1 LEDALMKPFMSLTH
15 SASLALA
22 LAAGFATLAAGPA
35 AAQKKE
41 KESKTAGKAPAPE
54 LTPAYR
60 KSFIEVQA
68 AQKAGNAADFATKL
82 AALEPLAISADE
94 KYYLGAMRFEL
105 SKLTKDKATTRKG
118 INEMI
123 ASQSKLTTNL
133 AELIYNAGAL
143 AYEAGDYQ
151 DALAKLTQADQA
163 GSKDINRFL
172 LGAEAN
178 FKLSQ
183 IPAGLGYL
191 RKGVEQQKA
200 SGQAVPQDWY
210 RRALGMS
217 MKGKLTNELTT
228 WSMDLVRAYP
238 TATNWRDALVLYRDG
253 ARLDPLVQ
261 LDVFRLMRQ
270 TKALAG
276 EKDFYDYA
284 EVANARALPGEAKAV
299 IEEGFANNAVSKTSK
314 PVNEMLALVN
324 GKIGADKASVASD
337 EKRARASADGKIAAN
352 TGNAYLGYGDY
363 TKAIELFKL
372 ALSKGGVDNDAVN
385 TRLGIAL
392 AMMGQKEEART
403 AFKAVTGPQRATVA
417 QFWKLYMDIP
427 A

>member
-1 LEDALMKPFMSLTH
+1 MKPFMSLTR
-15 SASLALA
+15 SASLALV
-22 LAAGFATLAAGPA
+22 LAAGLTTMFAVPA
-35 AAQKKE
+35 SAQKKE
-41 KESKTAGKAPAPE
+41 KADKNAGKAPAPE
-54 LTPAYR
+54 LSAPYR
-60 KSFIEVQA
+60 KAFGEIQA
-68 AQKAGNAADFATKL
+68 AQKAGNAADMATKIN
-82 AALEPLAISADE
+82 ALEPLAITADE
-94 KYYLGAMRFEL
+94 KYYLGVMRFEL
-105 SKLTKDKATTRKG
+105 SKLTKDKATTRKA
-118 INEMI
+118 INEMV
-123 ASQSKLTTNL
+123 ASNSKLITNL
-133 AELIYNAGAL
+133 SDLLYNAGAM
-143 AYEAGDYQ
+143 AYEAGDYR
-151 DALAKLTQADQA
+151 DAVAKLAQADQA
-163 GSKDINRFL
+163 GSKDVNRHL

-178 FKLSQ
+178 FKLNQ
-183 IPAGLGYL
+183 IPVGLGVL
-191 RKGVEQQKA
+191 RKAVDQQKA

-210 RRALGMS
+210 RRAVGMS
-217 MKGKLTNELTT
+217 MKAKLGSDLTS

-253 ARLDPLVQ
+253 AKLDPLVQ

-270 TKALAG
+270 TKSLAG

-324 GKIGADKASVASD
+324 GKIGADKASISAD

-363 TKAIELFKL
+363 AKAIELFKL
-372 ALSKGGVDNDAVN
+372 ALSKGGADTDAVN

-392 AMMGQKEEART
+392 AMTGQREDAKN
-403 AFKAVTGPQRATVA
+403 AFKAVTGPQRSTVA

-427 A
+427 TA